1 MGVPP
6 PGYYLTGT
14 NTNSTLTEPSK
25 LRFSFD
31 KNKAKETL
39 TLPPVGGRGEEPY
52 VLHDYFVVSF
62 REN

>member
-1 MGVPP
+1 MT
-6 PGYYLTGT
+6 YEQT